1 MMVRLVLSKNMMQS
15 VEVDVVCKVEVKV
28 KGCMGGG
35 WTTGPAKGQTWSLAS
50 EAVSK
55 ACVFLE
61 SYGCIFWRV
70 TQGILRL

>member
-1 MMVRLVLSKNMMQS
+1 MMQS

-50 EAVSK
+50 EAQCQKHVYFLRVMV
-55 ACVFLE
+55 VF
-61 SYGCIFWRV
+61 SG
-70 TQGILRL
+70 G